1 MQKYYQT
8 YFEVTSRH
16 KKRQKNDMQPEFS
29 YIHWLRLVNAVMFP
43 VIIPFKRSTKIYLR
57 CNR

>member
-8 YFEVTSRH
+8 YFDVTSRH

-29 YIHWLRLVNAVMFP
+29 YIHWLRLVIEVMFL
-43 VIIPFKRSTKIYLR
+43 VTINMKIYPY
-57 CNR
+57 